1 MNLIEEKYHIIQKI
15 INLEDK
21 SALSKINKIL
31 DDKPAEQKK
40 KMSLDTFFSKA
51 EESEKAYAE
60 GNYTSQENL
69 KEEIKKWGKKD

>member
-1 MNLIEEKYHIIQKI
+1 MNLIEEKYNIIQKI

-31 DDKPAEQKK
+31 DDEPAGQKK
-40 KMSLDTFFSKA
+40 KMSLDTFFSKVG
-51 EESEKAYAE
+51 ESEQAYE
-60 GNYTSQENL
+60 KGNYTSQENL

>member
-1 MNLIEEKYHIIQKI
+1 MNLTKEKYNIIQKI
-15 INLEDK
+15 IKLEDK

-40 KMSLDTFFSKA
+40 KMSLDTFFSKV
-51 EESEKAYAE
+51 EESEKAYAK
-60 GNYTSQENL
+60 GNYTSQKNL